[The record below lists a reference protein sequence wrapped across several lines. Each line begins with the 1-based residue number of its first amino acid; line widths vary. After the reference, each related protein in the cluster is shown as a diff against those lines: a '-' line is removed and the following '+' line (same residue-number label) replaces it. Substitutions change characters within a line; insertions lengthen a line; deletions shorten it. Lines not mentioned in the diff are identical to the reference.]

1 MTCYEI
7 VMTTTYFWPIKVSVS
22 HALKTLQ
29 KLLKFRT
36 KSINT
41 NLVLFAV
48 KPLHHLLSSFGI
60 FRSETAHFHTF
71 FSPPER
77 IVTWSLLQRRPM
89 DLLSPCSRAISKL
102 FSTASASVITFILK
116 AILYEERW
124 ALGMM
129 IKGNSDERDTR
140 STDTLKR
147 LTEIVVV
154 VDLLSCGSI
163 YTRRWINWYSYLL
176 IGSPFF
182 FCVYC
187 NSLGFVFSESISY
200 VFREVRWLK
209 WPLSYNK

>member
-29 KLLKFRT
+29 KLLKFQT

-60 FRSETAHFHTF
+60 FRSETAHCRTF

-77 IVTWSLLQRRPM
+77 IVTWSLLQRRPT

-102 FSTASASVITFILK
+102 FSTASASVVTFILK
-116 AILYEERW
+116 AILYKERW

-129 IKGNSDERDTR
+129 IKG
-140 STDTLKR
+140 TLKR

-163 YTRRWINWYSYLL
+163 YTRYWINWYSYLL
-176 IGSPFF
+176 IGSLY
-182 FCVYC
+182 FCV
-187 NSLGFVFSESISY
+187 
-200 VFREVRWLK
+200 
-209 WPLSYNK
+209 